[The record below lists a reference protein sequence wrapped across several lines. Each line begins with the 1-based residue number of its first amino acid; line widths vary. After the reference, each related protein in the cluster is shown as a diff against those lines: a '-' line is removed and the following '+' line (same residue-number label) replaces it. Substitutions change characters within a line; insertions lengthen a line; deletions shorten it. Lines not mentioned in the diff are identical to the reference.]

1 MVAPDTMNDLGM
13 ADSEELVEVF
23 GFSGDRVELPEE
35 AVIPYTFGQAASLSS
50 SDLHR
55 FRTHNTSIAR
65 AMGARLSL
73 FVRAE
78 FSMELEEVSTM
89 TFQKFRETTPHSL
102 SPCFVQ
108 D

>member
-55 FRTHNTSIAR
+55 FRTHNTSIC
-65 AMGARLSL
+65 LL
-73 FVRAE
+73 Y
-78 FSMELEEVSTM
+78 T
-89 TFQKFRETTPHSL
+89 
-102 SPCFVQ
+102 SPSPR
-108 D
+108 DRTRSRMPSSA

>member
-1 MVAPDTMNDLGM
+1 MSEKDEIINANPVERVVTFLYGAVARFKYGCPDTMNDLGM

-65 AMGARLSL
+65 AMGP
-73 FVRAE
+73 FVA
-78 FSMELEEVSTM
+78 FCQS
-89 TFQKFRETTPHSL
+89 
-102 SPCFVQ
+102 
-108 D
+108 